1 MATPVQGSRQS
12 PEEVPF
18 GSVLAVSVRAR
29 RERAG
34 LSQGELAKLAGL
46 SAGTLS
52 VVEAGTGN
60 PTVSTLLALSKVL
73 GCDVTDLLRDATDP
87 MIRLLRHSD
96 PAPPG
101 GSISKSRLLHQF
113 APNGPV
119 EFYEA
124 ELPAGSRN
132 ASSPHAP
139 GVYEHIWLARGTLT
153 TGPEG
158 AVERLEPGDYFC
170 FQGWVPHSY
179 EAGPDG
185 ATFLSALSYTRSLW
199 ATRELLGHKP

>member
-101 GSISKSRLLHQF
+101 EVSASPGCCTSSHRTARSSFMKQNCPPGRGMPA
-113 APNGPV
+113 APMRQ
-119 EFYEA
+119 A
-124 ELPAGSRN
+124 STSTSGSREARSRQGRKGRSN
-132 ASSPHAP
+132 ASNP
-139 GVYEHIWLARGTLT
+139 ET
-153 TGPEG
+153 TS
-158 AVERLEPGDYFC
+158 ASR
-170 FQGWVPHSY
+170 
-179 EAGPDG
+179 AGCP
-185 ATFLSALSYTRSLW
+185 T
-199 ATRELLGHKP
+199 ATRPPRRSDVPVGTQLHPVFVGDP